1 MSHACVNMIRSRA
14 VLLLVCVCLG
24 ALTGAV
30 GMQFTKSEAWFLAV
44 PCVMALGW
52 LFVADPTAC
61 QSSAQ
66 GVPPAESKD
75 RAA

>member
-1 MSHACVNMIRSRA
+1 
-14 VLLLVCVCLG
+14 
-24 ALTGAV
+24 
-30 GMQFTKSEAWFLAV
+30 MQFTKSEAWFLAV